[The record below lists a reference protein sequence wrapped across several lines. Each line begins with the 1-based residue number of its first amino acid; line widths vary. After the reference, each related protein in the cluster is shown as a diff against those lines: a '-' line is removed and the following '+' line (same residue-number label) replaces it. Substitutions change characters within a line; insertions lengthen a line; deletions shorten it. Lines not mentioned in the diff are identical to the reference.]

1 MHRDRIT
8 AKLNPHKREMRAEHA
23 QPWWNEAASD
33 ADADRDHGLSKAHLT
48 YGARRREALK
58 QIREIRVD
66 GQ

>member
-8 AKLNPHKREMRAEHA
+8 AKLNPHKREMREEHA
-23 QPWWNEAASD
+23 QPWWSEAASD
-33 ADADRDHGLSKAHLT
+33 ADADHDHGSSKAQLT
-48 YGARRREALK
+48 YGARRQEALK